1 MFCSFCKLN
10 CLLQSSSL
18 HKLNPHISLL
28 ISVVCVEKLFSRV
41 NPDGLVDMIWRKTN
55 HSWVSSKVVCLEHY
69 LICDSRHNDHRGNI
83 EEINVVLSDLTGYW
97 SFHNLILSSSS
108 LLVLYLIKPL
118 FWNSDILCILKLV
131 KVNDIVMMPSLPSN
145 RLNSLIKFLYQ
156 TQFWSKILSLNRS
169 LGLTHFVRPIK
180 NPSLPPFIN
189 LPFAVLKDL
198 SQRNFDV
205 PPILMESLLSHCN
218 HSNLCVCSHNLN
230 IINLISRLTD
240 QHFRHRNCVL

>member
-1 MFCSFCKLN
+1 MFCSFCKFY

-18 HKLNPHISLL
+18 HKLDPNISLF
-28 ISVVCVEKLFSRV
+28 ISVVCVEKLFGRV
-41 NPDGLVDMIWRKTN
+41 DPDGLVDMIRRKTN
-55 HSWVSSKVVCLEHY
+55 HCRVSSQVVCLEHY
-69 LICDSRHNDHRGNI
+69 LICDSRHNDHRGYI
-83 EEINVVLSDLTGYW
+83 EEIDVILSDLASYW
-97 SFHNLILSSSS
+97 FFNNLILSSSP

-118 FWNSDILCILKLV
+118 FWNRDILCIFKLI

-145 RLNSLIKFLYQ
+145 RLNSLIKFLNQ
-156 TQFWSKILSLNRS
+156 TKFWSKTIIFLLSLW
-169 LGLTHFVRPIK
+169 LTHFVRTIK
-180 NPSLPPFIN
+180 NPSLSPFIN

-205 PPILMESLLSHCN
+205 SPILMESLLSHCN
-218 HSNLCVCSHNLN
+218 HSNLCVCPHNFD